1 MMPPLYESFCEKCN
15 KQYDYFMDI
24 KEYVATRP
32 LKCPDCKKVGYR
44 IFCGQV
50 TFIGEKVE
58 SAEYSPALGMIVKNK
73 KHREEICK
81 AKGLIEVGNENPDKI
96 HDKLEKERAEK
107 REKAYED
114 IW

>member
-1 MMPPLYESFCEKCN
+1 MS
-15 KQYDYFMDI
+15 
-24 KEYVATRP
+24 
-32 LKCPDCKKVGYR
+32 KVGER
-44 IFCGQV
+44 ILSCNIQFLN
-50 TFIGEKVE
+50 EKVE

-73 KHREEICK
+73 KNIVKKYVK

>member
-1 MMPPLYESFCEKCN
+1 MPLYEYFCEQCS
-15 KQYDYFMDI
+15 KQYDVYKSI
-24 KEYVATRP
+24 KEYDKKD
-32 LKCPDCKKVGYR
+32 KCPLCKGQGYR
-44 IFCGQV
+44 ILSCNIQFLN
-50 TFIGEKVE
+50 EKVE